1 MLDVLLLTSAILL
14 QSPAPRHT
22 LSPDLA
28 RAQQHDRVGWT
39 RIDAKDFE
47 AAAGEFEAALQIAP
61 EYADALHGLGKARVG
76 LKQFDAA
83 ARALERCRDSYA
95 RAGTQDA
102 EHRLLANRAR
112 EDQVRTLRR
121 RVADLENTASALGPG
136 AGAGMAGAGTE
147 LLDLKQQIREMQAQ
161 REPGPATGQPSPVP
175 AFISLALGSAYFRL
189 DRLPDAERMFRE
201 AIAVQPKFGEAHSNL
216 ALVCLLTGR
225 ASEAQDH
232 VRIAEEARFQ
242 VNPELKRQIR
252 DALGKVELSSESS
265 PGRSSR
271 RS

>member
-1 MLDVLLLTSAILL
+1 MLDVLLLASAVLL
-14 QSPAPRHT
+14 QPPAPRAT
-22 LSPDLA
+22 LSPDLT
-28 RAQQHDRVGWT
+28 RAQQHDRAGWT
-39 RIDAKDFE
+39 RVDAKDFDG
-47 AAAGEFEAALQIAP
+47 AASEFEAALQIAP
-61 EYADALHGLGKARVG
+61 EYADALHGLGKARMA
-76 LKQFDAA
+76 LKQYDAA

-121 RVADLENTASALGPG
+121 RVADLESASIQTGPG
-136 AGAGMAGAGTE
+136 GGAGMANAGE
-147 LLDLKQQIREMQAQ
+147 LLDLKQQIRDLQGE
-161 REPGPATGQPSPVP
+161 RESGPATGQAAPVP

-189 DRLPDAERMFRE
+189 DRLSDAERLFRE

-225 ASEAQDH
+225 AAEAQDH
-232 VRIAEEARFQ
+232 VRIAEEAKFQ

-252 DALGKVELSSESS
+252 EALGKTGV
-265 PGRSSR
+265 
-271 RS
+271 

>member
-14 QSPAPRHT
+14 QSPAPRTT
-22 LSPDLA
+22 LTPDLT
-28 RAQQHDRVGWT
+28 RAQQHDRAGWT
-39 RIDAKDFE
+39 RVDAKDFD

-61 EYADALHGLGKARVG
+61 EYADALHGLGKARMG

-83 ARALERCRDSYA
+83 ARALERCRDSYT
-95 RAGTQDA
+95 RAGTEDA

-121 RVADLENTASALGPG
+121 RVADLENATSATGPG
-136 AGAGMAGAGTE
+136 GGAGMSGAE
-147 LLDLKQQIREMQAQ
+147 ILDLKQQIRELQGE
-161 REPGPATGQPSPVP
+161 RESGPATGQPSKVP

-201 AIAVQPKFGEAHSNL
+201 AIDVQPKFGEAHSNL

-232 VRIAEEARFQ
+232 VRIAEEAKFQ
-242 VNPELKRQIR
+242 INPELKRQIR
-252 DALGKVELSSESS
+252 DALGKIDPYSEA
-265 PGRSSR
+265 
-271 RS
+271 

>member
-1 MLDVLLLTSAILL
+1 MVAVLLLTSGILL
-14 QSPAPRHT
+14 QSPAPRST

-28 RAQQHDRVGWT
+28 RAQQHDRAGWT
-39 RIDAKDFE
+39 RLEARDFD
-47 AAAGEFEAALQIAP
+47 AAAAEFEAALQITP
-61 EYADALHGLGKARVG
+61 EYADALYGLGKARVG

-121 RVADLENTASALGPG
+121 RVADLENSASASGSGGG
-136 AGAGMAGAGTE
+136 AGTGAGTE
-147 LLDLKQQIREMQAQ
+147 ILDLKQQIRAMQAE
-161 REPGPATGQPSPVP
+161 REPGPATGQPSAVP
-175 AFISLALGSAYFRL
+175 AFVSLALGSAYFRL
-189 DRLPDAERMFRE
+189 DRLPDAERLFRD

-225 ASEAQDH
+225 APEAQDH
-232 VRIAEEARFQ
+232 VRIAEEAKFQ

-252 DALGKVELSSESS
+252 DALGKH
-265 PGRSSR
+265 
-271 RS
+271 

>member
-1 MLDVLLLTSAILL
+1 MLDVLLLAGAVLL
-14 QSPAPRHT
+14 QSPAPRPT

-28 RAQQHDRVGWT
+28 RAQQHDRAGWT
-39 RIDAKDFE
+39 RVDAKDFE
-47 AAAGEFEAALQIAP
+47 GATREFDAALQIAP
-61 EYADALHGLGKARVG
+61 EYADALHGLGKARMA
-76 LKQFDAA
+76 LKQYDAA
-83 ARALERCRDSYA
+83 VSALERCRDAYA

-121 RVADLENTASALGPG
+121 RVADLESAAFQSGPG
-136 AGAGMAGAGTE
+136 GGATAGATE
-147 LLDLKQQIREMQAQ
+147 LLDLKQQIRELQGE
-161 REPGPATGQPSPVP
+161 RESGPSTGQPAPVP

-189 DRLPDAERMFRE
+189 ERLPDAERMFRE

-225 ASEAQDH
+225 AAEAQTH
-232 VRIAEEARFQ
+232 VRIAEEAKFQ

-252 DALGKVELSSESS
+252 EALGKSGV
-265 PGRSSR
+265 
-271 RS
+271 